1 MNLFNNSSE
10 TGFFGGNPMFVY
22 DYYSFEIIEVNE
34 AAVKLYGFT
43 PGDFREK
50 RFIDLGER
58 VDPSQLKGLNSEK
71 YNPTAIWEHQ
81 TKKGNRIYVQL
92 TSHLINYKGKPA
104 QFTIAHHID
113 ELVRNEKDFGKLPR
127 IESVRA
133 HIPMGMIEWD
143 RSFNVRDWS
152 DKAGE
157 IFGWEFEEVRG
168 MNLFEIGLLPVE
180 NREMIEKQLE
190 DFITGEKNYFST
202 ESENITKQGRHI
214 YCNWH
219 NAAIYDQDQNL
230 VSIYSLVE
238 DITDK
243 RVAQKQLIE
252 SENRFRILSEAS
264 LVGIYMIQG
273 DKFKYVNPRFC
284 SMTGYSSGEL
294 VDKKEPFHLVHP
306 DDTWILKQL
315 KQKWEKDA
323 VNSFDKNLKAITKEG
338 RIIHVRA
345 YGSRGVL
352 NGKPAVIGV
361 VTDQTKQV
369 EMYRNYKESLE
380 SYKDLFNSISD
391 AIYILDR
398 DNRFIEVNHGAVK
411 MYGYEKDEFIGNTPE
426 LLAAPGKVDMQ
437 LTQTY
442 MEKTFAGEV
451 QQFEWW
457 GKKKNGEIFLKEVQ
471 LNPGTYFGEPV
482 VIAIAR
488 DISERYE
495 QEQEIKHNE
504 ELFRQLFQ
512 NAPIGIALLDEHK
525 EVILVNKG
533 FEQIFGFDTNE
544 VRDVSLDKVI
554 VPEEKR
560 NEASSLSG
568 STQTFEVNT
577 YRRRKDGKLVD
588 VIIYGVPVTVEGKI
602 IGIYGIY
609 VDITDRKIAE
619 QKIRESLKEKEVLL
633 AEIHHRVKNNLAV
646 ITGLLELQAQGTD
659 DASAK
664 QVLRDS
670 QLRINS
676 MALIHEKLYQSEN
689 FSKIQ
694 FGNYISELTDVIT
707 RSYVT
712 NEKPVEFNIQSDP
725 AELTITQAIPCGL
738 LLNEVVTNAMKH
750 AFEGRDKGE
759 IEIKMKKE
767 GEKIRL
773 TISDDGVGLP
783 DNFEELEKK
792 SLGMTLIHT
801 LTSQLNGELEIQS
814 NGGTAYELVFPVD
827 EVKHK
832 FQA

>member
-1 MNLFNNSSE
+1 MNLFKKSSE
-10 TGFFGGNPMFVY
+10 TRFFGGNPMFVY
-22 DYYSFEIIEVNE
+22 DYYSFEIIDVNE
-34 AAVKLYGFT
+34 AAEELYGYT
-43 PGDFREK
+43 PEEFRK
-50 RFIDLGER
+50 MRFIDLGER
-58 VDPSQLKGLNSEK
+58 MNPSQIEGLNTDK
-71 YNPTAIWEHQ
+71 YNPSAIWEHNV
-81 TKKGNRIYVQL
+81 KSGNRIYVQL
-92 TSHLINYKGKPA
+92 TSHLINHNGKPA
-104 QFTIAHHID
+104 QFTIAHNVDH
-113 ELVRNEKDFGKLPR
+113 LVKQEKNFGKLPR

-157 IFGWEFEEVRG
+157 IFGWSFDEVRG
-168 MNLFEIGLLPVE
+168 MNLFEIGLLHAE
-180 NREMIEKQLE
+180 NRELIDEQLKE
-190 DFITGEKNYFST
+190 FINGNKNYFST

-219 NAAIYDQDQNL
+219 NAAIYDQNQNL

-252 SENRFRILSEAS
+252 SESRFRILSEAS

-294 VDKKEPFHLVHP
+294 IDEKEPFHLIHT
-306 DDTWILKQL
+306 DDKWILEEL
-315 KQKWEKDA
+315 KKKWDTDA
-323 VNSFDKNLKAITKEG
+323 VNSFDKNLKAVTKNG
-338 RIIHVRA
+338 SVIHVRV

-369 EMYRNYKESLE
+369 EMYRNYRESLE

-391 AIYILDR
+391 AIYILNR
-398 DNRFIEVNHGAVK
+398 ENRFIEVNHGAVK
-411 MYGYEKDEFIGNTPE
+411 MYGFEKDEFIGSTPDM
-426 LLAAPGKVDMQ
+426 LAAPGKVDMQ
-437 LTQTY
+437 LTQSY
-442 MEKTFAGEV
+442 MDKTFEGEV

-533 FEQIFGFDTNE
+533 FEKIFGFNADE

-560 NEASSLSG
+560 EEASTLSG
-568 STQTFEVNT
+568 STETFEVNT

-588 VIIYGVPVTVEGKI
+588 VIIYGVPVIVEEKI

-619 QKIRESLKEKEVLL
+619 KKIKESLKEKEVLL

-659 DASAK
+659 DVSAR

-712 NEKPVEFNIQSDP
+712 KEKPVEFKIESDP

-750 AFEGRDKGE
+750 AFKGREKGE
-759 IEIKMKKE
+759 IEIQMKKE
-767 GEKIRL
+767 DKKIRL

-801 LTSQLNGELEIQS
+801 LTSQLNGELDIRS
-814 NGGTAYELVFPVD
+814 NGGTAYELIFSV
-827 EVKHK
+827 EKVKQK
-832 FQA
+832 FEA